1 MRSSSPAFSGYV
13 YDWWGPYLLMIDS
26 CTIEVESADSAM
38 GTAGP
43 TRERSKWV
51 TQTITA
57 TPEYGYRFSHWDDG
71 NTENPRD
78 IYLTQDTHF
87 VAYFEPH
94 PRHTLQTH
102 CVPVGRGIV
111 SGDGLYWD
119 GDSVT
124 MTVTTIAP
132 YLFHHWNDGNE
143 DNPRRIAIEQDTV
156 FTAYLSRRSIS
167 IDTVADAETLFTL
180 TPNPATGSVRCI
192 IGEGTFAGGVL
203 TMTDVSGREVLRK
216 AVPAMEAAVE
226 IDLSHL
232 PAGTYFV
239 TLSTPKFTATR
250 RLVVE

>member
-1 MRSSSPAFSGYV
+1 
-13 YDWWGPYLLMIDS
+13 MIDS

-38 GTAGP
+38 GMAGP

-94 PRHTLQTH
+94 PRHTVQTR
-102 CVPVGRGIV
+102 CMPEGKGIV

-132 YLFHHWNDGNE
+132 YVFHHWNDGNE
-143 DNPRRIAIEQDTV
+143 DNPRRIAIEQDTT

-167 IDTVADAETLFTL
+167 IDTVADAEALFTL

-192 IGEGTFAGGVL
+192 IGEGAFAGGVL
-203 TMTDVSGREVLRK
+203 TMVDASGREVLRK
-216 AVPAMEAAVE
+216 ELSPQTTSHTISLAAYPKGV
-226 IDLSHL
+226 
-232 PAGTYFV
+232 YFV
-239 TLSTPKFTATR
+239 TLTTMQGSSTQK
-250 RLVVE
+250 LVVE